1 MRKKNF
7 LENYLFICYLQICV
21 RLLDIGDVWE
31 VNQRALRVLDDKFY
45 TSPPAQVSH
54 GHVAYLFC

>member
-1 MRKKNF
+1 M
-7 LENYLFICYLQICV
+7 
-21 RLLDIGDVWE
+21 WE

-54 GHVAYLFC
+54 EHVAYLFC